1 MMEIFKEIFNDF
13 KILYVVRNQSDIIS
27 SLYRF
32 EGHKSS
38 HLIGKQKYKYISF
51 SDFFNQAVFNDKR
64 RGGHKSTYWT
74 HDYLRI
80 YNYYQ
85 NVCIISKFISEENI
99 LVYPFEDIQKTN
111 DFNQLLKFI
120 EKKIN
125 KQISSSNSIIR
136 ESLEPLNVSN
146 KKNSFFKIY
155 AFLSALN
162 INPKKLNS
170 IVRKFIN
177 YKKLIKNSS
186 DFKIEDKYFFEIKRF
201 FLEDNFKLIE
211 KFDSLKDYKSKYLF
225 EK

>member
-1 MMEIFKEIFNDF
+1 M
-13 KILYVVRNQSDIIS
+13 
-27 SLYRF
+27 
-32 EGHKSS
+32 
-38 HLIGKQKYKYISF
+38 IGKQKYKYISF

-146 KKNSFFKIY
+146 KKNSF
-155 AFLSALN
+155 L
-162 INPKKLNS
+162 
-170 IVRKFIN
+170 
-177 YKKLIKNSS
+177 
-186 DFKIEDKYFFEIKRF
+186 KYTPF
-201 FLEDNFKLIE
+201 
-211 KFDSLKDYKSKYLF
+211 
-225 EK
+225 